1 MAYESVD
8 LLDPV
13 MGWWRDGG
21 TVDAEAEKRGRVF
34 LMSSRVRTGLST
46 VRVNPRQDRG
56 QSRCIGVR
64 KSGSFFCVTIQ
75 VLNGSPVWVSRAGQ
89 TCSDWLR
96 PVPLPLLGE
105 TEHFILWQC
114 SCSAFDVAIMAIRVH
129 TRHNATLGHHGT
141 HTHTR
146 TAQLRSCSCPA
157 PAPIP
162 SSCAF
167 SRPDDPYRLQ

>member
-1 MAYESVD
+1 
-8 LLDPV
+8 

-129 TRHNATLGHHGT
+129 TGHHATPGHHGT
-141 HTHTR
+141 HCPPRYEH
-146 TAQLRSCSCPA
+146 AHAHGLASILLLPCSGPYT
-157 PAPIP
+157 P
-162 SSCAF
+162 SCAF